1 MLKAVIIFVALLSF
15 SISEFGIIVLG
26 FRCVNGGLLHREYIR
41 PFGCTRRALR
51 MKCTTENGAGVVG
64 ELESVKEEVG
74 EEHQE
79 IDEAVRERKQK
90 KGEVCVCVI

>member
-1 MLKAVIIFVALLSF
+1 MLKAVIIFVGLLSF

-26 FRCVNGGLLHREYIR
+26 FHCVNGGLLHREYIR
-41 PFGCTRRALR
+41 PFGCTRQALR

-74 EEHQE
+74 EEYQE
-79 IDEAVRERKQK
+79 LDEAVRERKQK
-90 KGEVCVCVI
+90 GGRRVCVI